1 MSASGKFLQ
10 HLPPW
15 LRAYR
20 QPQLPQDLLA
30 GAIVAVMLVPQGL
43 AYAVV
48 AGLPPVYG
56 LYASVLPLL
65 AYALFGSS
73 MTLAVGPVAVSSLM
87 TAAALTPLA
96 APGSAAYILGAAQL
110 ALLSG
115 LLLFGFGLLRLGFLA
130 KLLSN
135 PVISG
140 FTSGAS
146 LLILI
151 GQLGP
156 LLGIDSGGATALAQ
170 LGGLLAD
177 GAALRPATAGIG
189 VSALVVLLVARRGLA
204 PLARRLGASA
214 NVAAILPKLVP
225 LVVVLAAAA
234 LTGALDWQAR
244 HAVAVVG
251 AVPAGLPSLRLP
263 LPAAEQFRALLFPAF
278 TIGLVNF
285 VSSVSMAQALALRRR
300 QRIDA
305 DAELRG
311 LGAANIASALAGAF
325 PVSGGFSR
333 SLVSFNAGAQT
344 PLAGVIAA
352 LLMAVVLAGST
363 ELFAA
368 LPTAVLA
375 ATIIV
380 AVGPVI
386 DFAALRRAWRYDRAD
401 AMALLGTA
409 VGVVALGVEAGIIT
423 GVGLSLATLVWR
435 SSHPHIAV
443 LGRVSGTEHF
453 RNIERYQVETLPNLV
468 ALRIDENL
476 LFANAQAVD
485 ERVRAE
491 VAGHPAARH
500 LLLVMSSV
508 SQIDTTAMETL
519 LELNGYLQGRGVQL
533 HLSEVKGP
541 VFDRLRESP
550 LIARLSGR
558 VFMTTYAAFKAL
570 DGVEPLEY
578 NI

>member
-1 MSASGKFLQ
+1 MKAAAWRR
-10 HLPPW
+10 LPFW
-15 LRAYR
+15 LRDYDPA
-20 QPQLPQDLLA
+20 QLPQDLLA

-56 LYASVLPLL
+56 LYASVLPLF

-73 MTLAVGPVAVSSLM
+73 MTLAVGPVAVTSLM

-96 APGSAAYILGAAQL
+96 PPGSPAYILGAAQL

-115 LLLFGFGLLRLGFLA
+115 LMLFVFGLLRLGFLA
-130 KLLSN
+130 QLLSN

-156 LLGIDSGGATALAQ
+156 LLGIDGGGATALAQ
-170 LGGLLAD
+170 LRALAAHLGD
-177 GAALRPATAGIG
+177 LHPVTAGIG
-189 VSALVVLLVARRGLA
+189 VAALAMLLFTRRGLA
-204 PLARRLGASA
+204 PLVRRLGVNAG
-214 NVAAILPKLVP
+214 VAAILPKLMP
-225 LVVVLAAAA
+225 LVVVLAAAV
-234 LTGALDWQAR
+234 LTAVLGWDQR

-251 AVPAGLPSLRLP
+251 AVPAGLPPLQLP
-263 LPAAEQFRALLFPAF
+263 LPDREQFRDLLFPAF

-285 VSSVSMAQALALRRR
+285 VSSVAVAQALALRRR
-300 QRIDA
+300 QRINA

-325 PVSGGFSR
+325 PVNGGFAR
-333 SLVSFNAGAQT
+333 SMVSFNAGAQT
-344 PLAGVIAA
+344 PLAGVVAG
-352 LLMAVVLAGST
+352 LLMAVVLAGFT
-363 ELFAA
+363 DLFAT
-368 LPTAVLA
+368 LPNAVLA

-380 AVGPVI
+380 AVGPVV
-386 DFAALRRAWRYDRAD
+386 DLAALRRTWRYDRAD
-401 AMALLGTA
+401 AAALLGTA
-409 VGVVALGVEAGIIT
+409 AGVVILGVEAGIVI
-423 GVGLSLATLVWR
+423 GVGLSLAILVWR

-443 LGRVSGTEHF
+443 LGRVPGTEHF
-453 RNIERYQVETLPNLV
+453 RNVERYRVETLVNLV

-485 ERVRAE
+485 ARLRAE
-491 VAGHPAARH
+491 MAAHPSARH

-508 SQIDTTAMETL
+508 NQIDTTALEML
-519 LELNGYLQGRGVQL
+519 LELNAYLQGRGLRL

-541 VFDRLRESP
+541 VLDRLRESA
-550 LIARLSGR
+550 LLDRLSGR
-558 VFMTTYAAFKAL
+558 VFMTTHAAFKAL

-578 NI
+578 HI